1 MLAIFQRTILLSF
14 LTIYSCVSGAVES
27 FTASA
32 SASSG
37 WQPGIGRVL
46 VQIILL
52 PPTAWLFWLL
62 IGALLRWLGQRRAA
76 VRLKRLGTIVL
87 VLTLVLTYLGSTK
100 FFAYR
105 AMAAL
110 EEGPWLDLQTPL
122 AGQTDTPPQAIVVL
136 GAGRSRTPTE
146 YGATNIRF
154 FTLERVR
161 FAARLYHATHLPVLV
176 SGGNPELPGASEAEL
191 MKQVLELEL
200 ATPVNWME
208 GASNTSA
215 DNAAFSAALLKQ
227 AGIGRVFLVTHGWH
241 MRRAKQEF
249 EQAGLTVLPAPC
261 GRTGY
266 DGVYLADFIPH
277 PEAILASQIVVRE
290 AIGLFWY
297 FLAPNLGLSK
307 T

>member
-1 MLAIFQRTILLSF
+1 MSPFFLRSILLSF
-14 LTIYSCVSGAVES
+14 LTIYSAWSSAAQSGS
-27 FTASA
+27 
-32 SASSG
+32 

-62 IGALLRWLGQRRAA
+62 IGAALRWIGSRLVN
-76 VRLKRLGTIVL
+76 VRLKRLGTMVL
-87 VLTLVLTYLGSTK
+87 LATLLMTYLGSTK

-110 EEGPWLDLQTPL
+110 ETGPWLNLQAPL
-122 AGQTDTPPQAIVVL
+122 AGWEASPPQAIVVL

-154 FTLERVR
+154 YTLERVR
-161 FAARLYHATHLPVLV
+161 FAAHLYHATQLPVLV
-176 SGGNPELPGASEAEL
+176 SGGNPELPGATEAEL
-191 MKQVLELEL
+191 MKQVMELEL
-200 ATPVNWME
+200 ATPVNWIE
-208 GASNTSA
+208 GESNTSA

-227 AGIGRVFLVTHGWH
+227 AGVNRVFLVTHGWH
-241 MRRAKQEF
+241 MRRAKQAF
-249 EQAGLTVLPAPC
+249 EQAGLTVIPAPC

-266 DGVYLADFIPH
+266 DGLYLADFIPH

-290 AIGLFWY
+290 TIGLLWY
-297 FLAPNLGLSK
+297 FLAPNMGLNK